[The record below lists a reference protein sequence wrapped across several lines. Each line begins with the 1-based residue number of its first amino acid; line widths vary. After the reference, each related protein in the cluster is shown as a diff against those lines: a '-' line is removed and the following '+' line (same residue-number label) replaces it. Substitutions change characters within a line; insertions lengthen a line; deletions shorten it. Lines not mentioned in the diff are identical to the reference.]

1 MFGTHDLPLFVL
13 SGLLLNITPGADS
26 LFIITRSVTQGA
38 RAGAVA
44 ALGVSVGCCVH
55 VIAAALGLSALLATS
70 ASAFTVIKLIGAAYL
85 VYIGVS
91 LLRTR
96 AAVALRNELEN
107 EPSDQPSDQR
117 LPASSM
123 SAVFAQGFLTNL
135 LNPKVALF
143 FLAFVPQFIDSGA
156 TDKTLAFLF
165 LGAVFNFNGLLWC
178 LLLAWSA
185 ARVSAIGLGQGAA
198 LWFNRG
204 VGAVFVFLGLRLAMT
219 RQV

>member
-1 MFGTHDLPLFVL
+1 
-13 SGLLLNITPGADS
+13 
-26 LFIITRSVTQGA
+26 
-38 RAGAVA
+38 
-44 ALGVSVGCCVH
+44 
-55 VIAAALGLSALLATS
+55 
-70 ASAFTVIKLIGAAYL
+70 
-85 VYIGVS
+85 
-91 LLRTR
+91 
-96 AAVALRNELEN
+96 
-107 EPSDQPSDQR
+107 
-117 LPASSM
+117 
-123 SAVFAQGFLTNL
+123 
-135 LNPKVALF
+135 VALF

>member
-55 VIAAALGLSALLATS
+55 VIAAALGLSALLAAS

-96 AAVALRNELEN
+96 AAVALKNETKN
-107 EPSDQPSDQR
+107 EPSYQPADQR
-117 LPASSM
+117 LPAPSM
-123 SAVFAQGFLTNL
+123 SAVFAQGFFTNL

-143 FLAFVPQFIDSGA
+143 FLAFVPQFIDPGA

-165 LGAVFNFNGLLWC
+165 LGAVFNLNGLLWC

>member
-117 LPASSM
+117 LPAWSM

>member
-107 EPSDQPSDQR
+107 ESSDQPSDQR
-117 LPASSM
+117 LPAWST

>member
-107 EPSDQPSDQR
+107 ESSDQR

>member
-70 ASAFTVIKLIGAAYL
+70 ASAFTVIKLIGATYL
-85 VYIGVS
+85 VYIGLS

-107 EPSDQPSDQR
+107 ESSDQPSDQR
-117 LPASSM
+117 LPAWSM

>member
-1 MFGTHDLPLFVL
+1 MLGTHDLPLFVL

-26 LFIITRSVTQGA
+26 LYIIARSVTQGG
-38 RAGAVA
+38 RAGGVA
-44 ALGVSVGCCVH
+44 ALGVTVGCCVH
-55 VIAAALGLSALLATS
+55 VIAAALGLSALLAAS

-85 VYIGVS
+85 VYMGVS
-91 LLRTR
+91 LLRSR
-96 AAVALRNELEN
+96 AAVALKRELVN
-107 EPSDQPSDQR
+107 VPSDQPV
-117 LPASSM
+117 PASSM
-123 SAVFAQGFLTNL
+123 SAVFAQGLLTNL

-143 FLAFVPQFIDSGA
+143 FLAFVPQFIDPGA

-185 ARVSAIGLGQGAA
+185 ARVSAIGFGQGAG

-204 VGAVFVFLGLRLAMT
+204 VGAIFVFLGLRLAMM

>member
-13 SGLLLNITPGADS
+13 SGLLLNITPGTDS
-26 LFIITRSVTQGA
+26 LYIITRSVTQGA
-38 RAGAVA
+38 RAGGLA
-44 ALGVSVGCCVH
+44 ALGVTVGCCVH
-55 VIAAALGLSALLATS
+55 VIAAALGLSALLSAS

-85 VYIGVS
+85 VYMGVS
-91 LLRTR
+91 LLRSR
-96 AAVALRNELEN
+96 AAVALKRELIN
-107 EPSDQPSDQR
+107 VPSDQPV
-117 LPASSM
+117 PASSM

-143 FLAFVPQFIDSGA
+143 FLAFVPQFIDPGA

-185 ARVSAIGLGQGAA
+185 ARVSAIGFGQGAG

-204 VGAVFVFLGLRLAMT
+204 VGAIFVFLGLRLAMT

>member
-107 EPSDQPSDQR
+107 ESSDQR

-185 ARVSAIGLGQGAA
+185 ARVSAIGHGQGAA

>member
-96 AAVALRNELEN
+96 AAVALINELEN
-107 EPSDQPSDQR
+107 ESSDQR

>member
-96 AAVALRNELEN
+96 AAVALINELEN
-107 EPSDQPSDQR
+107 ESSDQR

-178 LLLAWSA
+178 LLLA
-185 ARVSAIGLGQGAA
+185 
-198 LWFNRG
+198 
-204 VGAVFVFLGLRLAMT
+204 
-219 RQV
+219 

>member
-96 AAVALRNELEN
+96 AAVALRNELAN

-117 LPASSM
+117 LPAWSM

-185 ARVSAIGLGQGAA
+185 ARVSAIGHGQGAA

>member
-26 LFIITRSVTQGA
+26 LYIITRSVTQGA

-44 ALGVSVGCCVH
+44 ALGVACGCCVH
-55 VIAAALGLSALLATS
+55 IMAAALGLSALLAAS
-70 ASAFTVIKLIGAAYL
+70 ASAFTVIKVIGAVYL
-85 VYIGVS
+85 VYMGVA
-91 LLRTR
+91 LLRSR
-96 AAVALRNELEN
+96 PAAEPGNAASPALRL
-107 EPSDQPSDQR
+107 R
-117 LPASSM
+117 
-123 SAVFAQGFLTNL
+123 AVFAQGFLTNL

-143 FLAFVPQFIDSGA
+143 FLAFVPQFIDPGA

-165 LGAVFNFNGLLWC
+165 LGAVFNLNGLLWC

-204 VGAVFVFLGLRLAMT
+204 VGAIFVFLGLRLAMA

>member
-185 ARVSAIGLGQGAA
+185 ARVSAIGLGQGVA